1 MKAALLDV
9 IDLMGIGG
17 YLDRQT
23 GQYIRPK
30 WQVDACYP
38 ELGLTSEDYQRFAA
52 NPDRYLTSPVVR
64 LSGVVCKTAI
74 AMGNITREQLMELG
88 FKQPEQWE
96 LFYREPTTV
105 EGAAPRC
112 PDEDWEA
119 SKRVTD
125 YMREHGGGAVYM
137 AYIIMKSDIVN
148 QLVRDWLTQHGIEYY
163 DTSQS

>member
-52 NPDRYLTSPVVR
+52 NPDRYLTGPVMR

>member
-64 LSGVVCKTAI
+64 LSGVVCKNAI

-96 LFYREPTTV
+96 LFYREPQTV
-105 EGAAPRC
+105 EGTVPRC
-112 PDEDWEA
+112 TDEDWEA

>member
-64 LSGVVCKTAI
+64 LSGVVCKNAM

-88 FKQPEQWE
+88 YKQPEQWE
-96 LFYREPTTV
+96 LFYREPQTV
-105 EGAAPRC
+105 EGTVPRC
-112 PDEDWEA
+112 TDEDWEA
-119 SKRVTD
+119 SKRVDD
-125 YMREHGGGAVYM
+125 YMRKHGGEVYI
-137 AYIIMKSDIVN
+137 AYSKIGSNIVV
-148 QLVRDWLTQHGIEYY
+148 QLAKEWIAQHGLEC
-163 DTSQS
+163 DDSQS

>member
-1 MKAALLDV
+1 MKVALIDA

-38 ELGLTSEDYQRFAA
+38 ELGLMSEDYQRFAA
-52 NPDRYLTSPVVR
+52 NPDRYLTGPVMR